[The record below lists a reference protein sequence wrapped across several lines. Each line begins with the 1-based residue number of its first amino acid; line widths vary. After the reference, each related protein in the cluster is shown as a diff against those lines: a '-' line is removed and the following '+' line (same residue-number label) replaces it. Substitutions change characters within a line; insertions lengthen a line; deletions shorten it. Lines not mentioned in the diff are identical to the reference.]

1 MIYQYGEKKPD
12 TCNAVFIAENAS
24 IIGDVSLGNKTSIW
38 FGVVIRAD
46 IESISVG
53 EGSNIQDNTVVHVDY
68 GVPAVIGDYVTIGHS
83 AVIHAC
89 KIGSRC
95 IIGMGAVVLS
105 RAVIGDDCIVGAGSV
120 VTENKIFPN
129 ASLIVGTP
137 ARVIRKLN
145 EDELERIRQNAIH
158 YIAFAEEYK
167 KPNDN

>member
-12 TCNAVFIAENAS
+12 TGNAVFIAENAS

-38 FGVVIRAD
+38 FGVVLRGD
-46 IESISVG
+46 IELISVG
-53 EGSNIQDNTVVHVDY
+53 EGSNIQDNVVVHVDY

-105 RAVIGDDCIVGAGSV
+105 RAVIGDDCVVGAGSV

-129 ASLIVGTP
+129 ASLIIGSP

-145 EDELERIRQNAIH
+145 KNELERIRQNAVH
-158 YIAFAEEYK
+158 YIAFAEEFK
-167 KPNDN
+167 KTNGN